1 MGIQYPLVY
10 QDLPELAR
18 IYCQQALKLFVCGQ
32 GDLAVLTDQ
41 EPYPVPLV
49 SLICLVY
56 LDSLVSL
63 VLFN

>member
-1 MGIQYPLVY
+1 MGIQNLLAH

-18 IYCQQALKLFVCGQ
+18 ICCQQALKLFVRGQ

-49 SLICLVY
+49 SLICLV
-56 LDSLVSL
+56 
-63 VLFN
+63 